1 VSGCFTT
8 IVVCDFEYEVADGEL
23 PNVLCMVAHV
33 LDENLRHVRTI
44 RLWRGDFGSSPPFDL
59 GSDTLF
65 VAYSA
70 WAELTC
76 FMTLGWKFPNHVFD
90 LHTAYL
96 AASNVLLPYDPD
108 EVRKK
113 PRKRLSDACRAY
125 GIPGWENI
133 DKEVIARDIGEGRW
147 RDHGQDAVYEYCEE
161 DVRASALLLRNQ
173 LCGRPGLPP
182 ADAGRVLHWSNYSA
196 KVVAQIQAKGMP
208 IDVTL
213 WNLVQEN
220 KAAVI
225 AALLRQ
231 FDPSYGSEDP
241 IYTPTGEWSY
251 ERFERWLVRTGVLA
265 WPRLDT
271 GRLDISG
278 DAFGLMHHIPGI
290 EGLHALRDSLGVIV
304 RAKLPIGRDG
314 RNRPSLFPFCTATG
328 RNAHAKSL
336 FNAHASVRSFMVF
349 SEDAIGVY
357 LDWRTQEVG
366 IAAALSGDQVL
377 MRDYRN
383 GDVYHALAK
392 LCGLTNEPDPVRWK
406 DEDPAMRQRMKP
418 LQLAVNY
425 GMGVSSLAKGL
436 DRHPLVASA
445 IIEQHKV
452 TYPRFWK
459 WREEQAQLAMLNRK
473 METVFGWP
481 LYLSSSPNKRTLY
494 NLPMQGNGAEMLR
507 LAAWRLCE
515 AGIVPNMLIHDG
527 ILIEAHDEAQI
538 TQAIEIMR
546 AAGREV
552 CNGFEIGVDI
562 DKRLEHG
569 ARYRDKRPV
578 AQQMWQTIMDVLR
591 EIGVEAWRHELRRA
605 ARQASLPAWQAH
617 RNCRAGAGV
626 AHAAEAAAQ
635 AFRSAICAGSQRV
648 DRSPVAN
655 QKRQHVQDGPG
666 DSG

>member
-1 VSGCFTT
+1 VSEHFTT
-8 IVVCDFEYEVADGEL
+8 IVVCDFEYEVTDGEL
-23 PNVLCMVAHV
+23 PDVLCMVAHV
-33 LDENLRHVRTI
+33 LDQNLQHVLTT
-44 RLWRGDFGSSPPFDL
+44 RLWRGEFGATPPFDI
-59 GSDTLF
+59 GTDTLF

-76 FMTLGWKFPNHVFD
+76 FMTLGWKFPEHIFD

-96 AASNVLLPYDPD
+96 AASNVLLPHDPD
-108 EVRKK
+108 EVRRK
-113 PRKRLSDACRAY
+113 PRKRLADACRAY
-125 GIPGWENI
+125 GIPGWEQI
-133 DKEVIARDIGEGRW
+133 DKDVIARDIGEGRW

-161 DVRASALLLRNQ
+161 DVRASALLLRHQ

-182 ADAGRVLHWSNYSA
+182 ADVARVLHWSNYSA

-208 IDVTL
+208 IDVSL

-231 FDPSYGSEDP
+231 FDPSYGSDDP
-241 IYTPTGEWSY
+241 IYTPAGEWSY
-251 ERFERWLVRTGVLA
+251 ERFERWLVRAGVPA
-265 WPRLDT
+265 WPRLDS
-271 GRLDISG
+271 GRLDIDG
-278 DAFGLMHHIPGI
+278 DAFRLMYHIPGI

-349 SEDAIGVY
+349 PKDTIGVY

-366 IAAALSGDQVL
+366 IAAALSGDQGL
-377 MRDYRN
+377 MRDYHN

-392 LCGLTNEPDPVRWK
+392 LCGLTNDPDPIRWK
-406 DEDPAMRQRMKP
+406 KENPAMRQRMKP

-425 GMGVSSLAKGL
+425 GMGVPSLAQGL

-445 IIEQHKV
+445 IIERHRQA
-452 TYPRFWK
+452 YPRFWQ
-459 WREEQAQLAMLNRK
+459 WREDQVQTAMLRRRI
-473 METVFGWP
+473 ETQFGWP
-481 LYLSSSPNKRTLY
+481 LHLSSSPNKRTLY
-494 NLPMQGNGAEMLR
+494 NFPMQGNGAEMLR

-527 ILIEAHDEAQI
+527 ILIDAHDEAQI
-538 TQAIEIMR
+538 TQAIEFMK
-546 AAGREV
+546 AASRDV
-552 CNGFEIGVDI
+552 CGGFEISVDV
-562 DKRLEHG
+562 DQRLEHG

-578 AQQMWQTIMDVLR
+578 AQRMWQTIMDVLR
-591 EIGVEAWRHELRRA
+591 EIGVEGL
-605 ARQASLPAWQAH
+605 
-617 RNCRAGAGV
+617 
-626 AHAAEAAAQ
+626 AE
-635 AFRSAICAGSQRV
+635 
-648 DRSPVAN
+648 
-655 QKRQHVQDGPG
+655 
-666 DSG
+666 